1 MLTNNLE
8 MLKKAAKEGFAIP
21 AINTQG
27 GQYDIIRACTKAAQE
42 MRSPIILA
50 HYVSTGAYSGNDWFV
65 ENAKWCASKVDVPVS
80 IHLDHGD
87 GFPIVW
93 ST

>member
-27 GQYDIIRACTKAAQE
+27 DSMTLFEHVQKRH
-42 MRSPIILA
+42 RR
-50 HYVSTGAYSGNDWFV
+50 
-65 ENAKWCASKVDVPVS
+65 
-80 IHLDHGD
+80 
-87 GFPIVW
+87 
-93 ST
+93 